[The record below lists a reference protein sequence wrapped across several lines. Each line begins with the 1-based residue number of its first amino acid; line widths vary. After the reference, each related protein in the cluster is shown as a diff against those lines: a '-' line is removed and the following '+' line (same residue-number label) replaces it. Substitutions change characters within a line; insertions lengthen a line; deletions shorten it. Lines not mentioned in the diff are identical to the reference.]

1 MSSYDDLVKIDATT
15 TEMIGI
21 RILKKKEDGTNDYQ
35 MIHEFVGDH
44 WKESARLVLPMY
56 SSSSTVAFHTLHRF
70 LPWADAPESQKQ
82 TPFWLHNP
90 YFHMTYLR

>member
-1 MSSYDDLVKIDATT
+1 MTSYDDLVKVDASI
-15 TEMIGI
+15 TEMIGV
-21 RILKKKEDGTNDYQ
+21 RIVKKKDDGSNDYQ
-35 MIHEFVGDH
+35 MIHEFVGDD

-56 SSSSTVAFHTLHRF
+56 RSSSTIAFHTLHQF
-70 LPWADAPESQKQ
+70 LPNAGVPENQ